1 MTSLQEFERIRQA
14 DADLRNMDMDDVPIG
29 KPIDERSL
37 VAAASDPNVI
47 SIKKLK
53 QIHEQTTQNHKQHV
67 LNTWNKVANALPAH
81 NLHSNSSDDLKQP
94 LSKQSPSIPQRKHIL
109 LQTYQDIAHDLKNF
123 KTLPY
128 KTNLEKLSSCFFS
141 NNRGYLSITTFVAIC
156 IILII
161 ILLLCIRPRK

>member
-14 DADLRNMDMDDVPIG
+14 DAELRNMDMDDVPIG

-37 VAAASDPNVI
+37 IAAASDPNFVPM
-47 SIKKLK
+47 KKLK
-53 QIHEQTTQNHKQHV
+53 QIHEQTTQNRKQHV
-67 LNTWNKVANALPAH
+67 LNTWSKAANALPVH
-81 NLHSNSSDDLKQP
+81 NPHSNRSDDLERP
-94 LSKQSPSIPQRKHIL
+94 LTKKGPSIPQKKHIL

-128 KTNLEKLSSCFFS
+128 KTNLEKLGSCFFS